1 MAIDTVPHQRFK
13 NEMRKSASLAHLPV
27 FKRYA
32 VQLRFGSQRQLVAVS
47 GLLAQQLRNLTV
59 GIVQIAKRQRL
70 RRASLNARG
79 QLTGLQI
86 GLTAEIAFVRCLR
99 DRMDKAHAV
108 RTGGDAVL
116 TTDAEIRIN
125 IDNPTGSVAKKTH
138 RSGRRQRTA
147 HDRSAGKTYGR
158 SDISHQEI
166 RPAARYE

>member
-1 MAIDTVPHQRFK
+1 M
-13 NEMRKSASLAHLPV
+13 HLPV

-47 GLLAQQLRNLTV
+47 RLLAQQLRNLTV
-59 GIVQIAKRQRL
+59 RIVQIAKRQRL

-86 GLTAEIAFVRCLR
+86 GFTAEIAFVRRLR

-125 IDNPTGSVAKKTH
+125 IDNPTGAVFVTGWIK
-138 RSGRRQRTA
+138 RT
-147 HDRSAGKTYGR
+147 RYG
-158 SDISHQEI
+158 Q
-166 RPAARYE
+166 AAMQY